1 MKSTVL
7 ENFLVEVQ
15 GMKKNDARLK
25 VIAELEAIK
34 KEYEEYQDAGKY
46 GLYNLYVSD
55 DEMIRREIIRKKNI
69 RESNGKFG
77 MKNYL
82 PESRERMSVASDED
96 LFPILKEVVWN

>member
-34 KEYEEYQDAGKY
+34 EEYEEYQDAGKY
-46 GLYNLYVSD
+46 GLYTLDVSD